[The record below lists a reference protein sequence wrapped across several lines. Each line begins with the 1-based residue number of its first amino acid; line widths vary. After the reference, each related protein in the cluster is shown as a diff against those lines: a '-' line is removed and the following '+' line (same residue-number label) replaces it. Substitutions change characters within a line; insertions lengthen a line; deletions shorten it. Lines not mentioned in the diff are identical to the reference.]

1 MIRLEQAVI
10 VEGKYDKIKLSGVV
24 DALILQTNGFRI
36 FKDKEKR
43 ALIKSLA
50 HGPGIV
56 ILTDSDTAGLVIR
69 NFVKS
74 VAGGGKVTNV
84 YIPQILGKEKRKQQ
98 PSKEGTLGVEGMTE
112 QVLLQALERA
122 GIGSCTPKAGRQV
135 TKLDFFED
143 GLTGKSES
151 ARLRS
156 RLLSRLELPGY
167 LSSNALLEVVNAMM
181 DYEEYKQLVK
191 QLEEK

>member
-24 DALILQTNGFRI
+24 DGLILQTNGFRI

-69 NFVKS
+69 NFIKS

-122 GIGSCTPKAGRQV
+122 GIGTCAPKSGRRV

-143 GLTGKSES
+143 GLTGKPES
-151 ARLRS
+151 ARLRGQ
-156 RLLSRLELPGY
+156 LLSRLELPGY
-167 LSSNALLEVVNAMM
+167 LSSNALLEVINAMM

-191 QLEEK
+191 QLEEE